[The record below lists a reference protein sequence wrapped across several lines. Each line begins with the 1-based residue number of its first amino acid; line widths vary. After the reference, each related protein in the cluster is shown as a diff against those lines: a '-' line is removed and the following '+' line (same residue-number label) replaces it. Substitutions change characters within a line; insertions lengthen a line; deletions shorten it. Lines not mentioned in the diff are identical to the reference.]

1 MSTSRL
7 SIIAAM
13 ALNRAIGIHNTL
25 PWRLPE
31 DLKRFK
37 ALTMNHHIVMG
48 RKTYDSIGKPLPGR
62 DTVIVTR
69 NMDYAVPGCIAVN
82 SLDAA
87 LTVSHGDTEV
97 FFVGGAELYRQ
108 ALPIAHRIYLTE
120 IQRVFDGDAFF
131 PEFDKSQWI
140 ETSRERHRTE
150 GGNSFEY
157 HFVIYDRK
165 PQT

>member
-1 MSTSRL
+1 MRL
-7 SIIAAM
+7 SLIAAM
-13 ALNRAIGIHNTL
+13 ASNRAIGIRNTL
-25 PWRLPE
+25 PWHLPE

-37 ALTMNHHIVMG
+37 ALTMGHHIVMG

-69 NMDYAVPGCIAVN
+69 NADYAVPGCLAVN

-87 LTVSHGDTEV
+87 LTVSHGDDEV

-131 PEFDKSQWI
+131 PEFDKSHWI
-140 ETSRERHRTE
+140 ETARAKQRIDDAN
-150 GGNSFEY
+150 GFEY
-157 HFVIYDRK
+157 HFVTYDR
-165 PQT
+165 Q

>member
-1 MSTSRL
+1 MSDSRI
-7 SIIAAM
+7 SIISAM
-13 ALNRAIGIHNTL
+13 ASNRAIGIRNTL
-25 PWRLPE
+25 PWQLPE

-37 ALTMNHHIVMG
+37 ELTMGHHIVMG

-69 NMDYAVPGCIAVN
+69 NADYAVPGCLAVN

-108 ALPIAHRIYLTE
+108 ALAIAHRIYLTE

-131 PEFDKSQWI
+131 PEFDPSQWI
-140 ETSRERHRTE
+140 ETARDKHRTE
-150 GGNSFEY
+150 GANGFEY

-165 PQT
+165 

>member
-1 MSTSRL
+1 MSISRL

-13 ALNRAIGIHNTL
+13 ALNRTIGIHNTL

-37 ALTMNHHIVMG
+37 ALTMEHHIVMG
-48 RKTYDSIGKPLPGR
+48 RKTYDSIGKSLPGR

-87 LTVSHGDTEV
+87 LTVSHGDAEV
-97 FFVGGAELYRQ
+97 FFVGGADLYRQ

-120 IQRVFDGDAFF
+120 IQRVFDGDTFF
-131 PEFDKSQWI
+131 PEFDKSQWL
-140 ETSRERHRTE
+140 ETAREPHRTE
-150 GGNSFEY
+150 EPNSFEY

>member
-1 MSTSRL
+1 MSSRL
-7 SIIAAM
+7 SLIAAM
-13 ALNRAIGIHNTL
+13 AANRAIGIRNTL

-37 ALTMNHHIVMG
+37 ALTMGHHIVMG

-69 NMDYAVPGCIAVN
+69 NIDYAVPGCIAVN

-87 LTVSHGDTEV
+87 LTVSHGDSEV
-97 FFVGGAELYRQ
+97 FFVGGADLYRQ

-131 PEFDKSQWI
+131 PEFDLSLWQ
-140 ETSRERHRTE
+140 ESTREVHQAN
-150 GGNSFEY
+150 GGPDFEY

-165 PQT
+165 QS

>member
-1 MSTSRL
+1 MSDSRI
-7 SIIAAM
+7 SIISAM
-13 ALNRAIGIHNTL
+13 ASNRAIGIRNTL
-25 PWRLPE
+25 PWQLPE
-31 DLKRFK
+31 DLKHFK
-37 ALTMNHHIVMG
+37 ALTMGHHIVMG

-69 NMDYAVPGCIAVN
+69 NADYAVPGCLAVN

-140 ETSRERHRTE
+140 ETARDKHRTE
-150 GGNSFEY
+150 GPNGFEY

-165 PQT
+165 